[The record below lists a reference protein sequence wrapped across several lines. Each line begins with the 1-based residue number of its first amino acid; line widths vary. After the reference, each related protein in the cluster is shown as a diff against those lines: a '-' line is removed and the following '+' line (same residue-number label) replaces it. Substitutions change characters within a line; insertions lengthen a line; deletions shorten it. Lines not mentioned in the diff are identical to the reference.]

1 MRDGLEPPTH
11 CFECSCSTIELCR
24 ETYQDVLPQLLN
36 MVLPCQI
43 QHASCLSPCGILN
56 HASGQRP
63 SRTVLPG
70 IARRPW
76 LQTSDL
82 PDYPFPIR
90 IGWIRVLGVDCESTC
105 ALTVGL
111 GAILSDQAPSSC
123 LPRLF
128 YHGPFRAGAGL
139 HGWITCVTLVRRVSS
154 FGPVAGL
161 IL

>member
-24 ETYQDVLPQLLN
+24 ETYQDVLPQSLDMTLIIPN
-36 MVLPCQI
+36 TTRLMPFSLRDTQPCF
-43 QHASCLSPCGILN
+43 
-56 HASGQRP
+56 
-63 SRTVLPG
+63 RT
-70 IARRPW
+70 
-76 LQTSDL
+76 TFL
-82 PDYPFPIR
+82 PDRSPWHCPSPLAANLGL
-90 IGWIRVLGVDCESTC
+90 IGLPVLHRHWMDSRAWRGLRVHF

-111 GAILSDQAPSSC
+111 GSILSDQAPSSC
-123 LPRLF
+123 LPRGSS
-128 YHGPFRAGAGL
+128 HGPFRAGAGL

>member
-56 HASGQRP
+56 HASGSRSSSDRFPWHCP
-63 SRTVLPG
+63 SPSAANLGLTGLPVPHTHWMDSRAWRG
-70 IARRPW
+70 
-76 LQTSDL
+76 L
-82 PDYPFPIR
+82 
-90 IGWIRVLGVDCESTC
+90 RVHF

-111 GAILSDQAPSSC
+111 GSILSDQAPSSC
-123 LPRLF
+123 LPRGSS
-128 YHGPFRAGAGL
+128 HGPFRAGAGL

>member
-1 MRDGLEPPTH
+1 MAD
-11 CFECSCSTIELCR
+11 SSSTDA
-24 ETYQDVLPQLLN
+24 TYQDVLLRLLN

-56 HASGQRP
+56 HATGQRP
-63 SRTVLPG
+63 SRTALLH

-76 LQTSDL
+76 PQSLKLTGL
-82 PDYPFPIR
+82 PILHRHWMDSR
-90 IGWIRVLGVDCESTC
+90 AWCGLRVHF

-111 GAILSDQAPSSC
+111 GNILSDQAPSSC
-123 LPRLF
+123 LPRGSS
-128 YHGPFRAGAGL
+128 HGPFRVGVGL

-154 FGPVAGL
+154 FGPIAEL